1 MGTLTATALLDV
13 WERGLA
19 RPLPERVLGLL
30 AAAFAEMSVDELADL
45 PIGRRDAYLLGL
57 RERLFGPDVTVVAG
71 CPLCGEQI
79 ESAFPV
85 DAVRIRDADGV
96 ETAHSAEI
104 DGYRTV
110 FRLPTTRDL
119 LTLAEAD
126 SARAILLARCVEI
139 HDADGAPVQAASL
152 GLETMAAIEAW
163 MSDAD
168 PQADVE
174 LALACPSCGHQW
186 PAAFDIASFLWK
198 ELHAWALR
206 TLREVHTLAR
216 SYGWREDDVLALS
229 GTRRQ
234 LYLELCGR

>member
-1 MGTLTATALLDV
+1 
-13 WERGLA
+13 
-19 RPLPERVLGLL
+19 
-30 AAAFAEMSVDELADL
+30 
-45 PIGRRDAYLLGL
+45 
-57 RERLFGPDVTVVAG
+57 
-71 CPLCGEQI
+71 
-79 ESAFPV
+79 
-85 DAVRIRDADGV
+85 
-96 ETAHSAEI
+96 
-104 DGYRTV
+104 
-110 FRLPTTRDL
+110 
-119 LTLAEAD
+119 
-126 SARAILLARCVEI
+126 
-139 HDADGAPVQAASL
+139 VQAASL

-198 ELHAWALR
+198 ELHVWALR